1 MPIYEY
7 RCSDCG
13 EITEF
18 IVSTMDKDFKA
29 SCKECESKNMNRL
42 ISLSSFALKGEG
54 WAKDGYAKK

>member
-13 EITEF
+13 ETTEF
-18 IVSTMDKDFKA
+18 IVSATDKGFKA
-29 SCKECESKNMNRL
+29 SCTDCKSENMKRL
-42 ISLSSFALKGEG
+42 ISRSSFALKGEG